1 MIVTKRNHDD
11 WLSSFVTYAGFGEA
25 PQHMYWWVGVS
36 AIAGALRRRSYID
49 QYYFRWYPNFYV
61 ILVAPPG
68 VVSKSTTANIGMDLL
83 KRVPGIIFGPNVV
96 TWQALVQCLNK
107 AQEEVEIVPGK
118 HETQACLTI
127 NSSELGNLL
136 NPQDREMVDMLVS
149 VWDGADIR
157 KVTKGSGTDE
167 VPRPLINLI
176 ACTTPS
182 WIASSIPEYMLGGG
196 LLSRCIF
203 VFADRKERYV
213 AYPGLA
219 VPKDMAEIAELLV
232 EDLTAISELSG
243 EFGMT
248 PDAVEWGMAWYERL
262 FSKVSADPR
271 LRDYVTRKQT
281 HLHKLAMI
289 LSASRRDDLIIT
301 PQEMMDAEVALD
313 KVEERMSEVF
323 NQVGKTAEASAAD
336 QVIHL
341 LQSGEMDAMELY
353 RTLHARFPKE
363 DDLRAIIGGL
373 IKAGMIKMVTRG
385 DKISFVT
392 GNLGAR

>member
-1 MIVTKRNHDD
+1 
-11 WLSSFVTYAGFGEA
+11 
-25 PQHMYWWVGVS
+25 MYWWVGVS

-61 ILVAPPG
+61 VLVAPPG

-107 AQEEVEIVPGK
+107 AQEEVEITPG
-118 HETQACLTI
+118 HYETQACLTI

-157 KVTKGSGTDE
+157 KVTKGSGSDE

-196 LLSRCIF
+196 LLSRCVF
-203 VFADRKERYV
+203 VFADRKERFV

-219 VPKDMAEIAELLV
+219 VPKDISAIADLLV
-232 EDLTAISELSG
+232 EDLATISALSG

-248 PDAVEWGMAWYERL
+248 AEAVRWGEAWYARL
-262 FSKVSADPR
+262 FARQNGDSR

-289 LSASRRDDLIIT
+289 LSVSRRDDLVIT
-301 PQEMMDAEVALD
+301 PQELEEADVALR
-313 KVEERMSEVF
+313 KVEEQMGEVF
-323 NQVGKTAEASAAD
+323 NQVGKTPEASAAE
-336 QVIHL
+336 QVL
-341 LQSGEMDAMELY
+341 EMVKARGRTDAMELY
-353 RTLHARFPKE
+353 KLLHSRFPREEEIKSI
-363 DDLRAIIGGL
+363 LGGL
-373 IKAGMIKMVTRG
+373 IRSGKLKLTPDGKKYFIEPT
-385 DKISFVT
+385 
-392 GNLGAR
+392 

>member
-1 MIVTKRNHDD
+1 
-11 WLSSFVTYAGFGEA
+11 
-25 PQHMYWWVGVS
+25 MYWWVGVS
-36 AIAGALRRRSYID
+36 VIAGALRRRCYID
-49 QYYFRWYPNFYV
+49 QYYFRWFPNFYV

-83 KRVPGIIFGPNVV
+83 KRVPGVLFGPNVV

-107 AQEEVEIVPGK
+107 AQEEVEITPG
-118 HETQACLTI
+118 HYETQASLTI

-167 VPRPLINLI
+167 VPRPLINLV

-196 LLSRCIF
+196 LLSRCVF
-203 VFADRKERYV
+203 VFADRKERFV

-219 VPKDMAEIAELLV
+219 VPHDISSIADLLV
-232 EDLTAISELSG
+232 EDLCRISALSG

-248 PDAVEWGMAWYERL
+248 PEAVEWGQKWYTGL
-262 FSKVSADPR
+262 FTHANGDSRV
-271 LRDYVTRKQT
+271 RDYVTRKQT

-301 PQEMMDAEVALD
+301 PAELSDANTALT
-313 KVEERMSEVF
+313 KLEERMGDVF
-323 NQVGKTAEASAAD
+323 NQIGKTTEAAAAEQIITFLKSN
-336 QVIHL
+336 
-341 LQSGEMDAMELY
+341 GRTDAMEVYKL
-353 RTLHARFPKE
+353 LHARFPKE
-363 DDLRAIIGGL
+363 EELKSIIGGL
-373 IKAGMIKMVTRG
+373 TKSGQVEMTTNGTKYFLEVKG
-385 DKISFVT
+385 EQ
-392 GNLGAR
+392 

>member
-1 MIVTKRNHDD
+1 MRHHND
-11 WLSSFVTYAGFGEA
+11 WLSSFVQYASYGEA
-25 PQHMYWWVGVS
+25 PKHMYWWVGVS
-36 AIAGALRRRSYID
+36 VIAGALRRRSYID

-61 ILVAPPG
+61 VLVAPPG

-107 AQEEVEIVPGK
+107 AQEEVETSPG
-118 HETQACLTI
+118 HYETQASLTI

-157 KVTKGSGTDE
+157 KVTKGSGSDE

-196 LLSRCIF
+196 LLSRCVF
-203 VFADRKERYV
+203 VFADKKERFV

-219 VPKDMAEIAELLV
+219 VPKDIAQVADLLV
-232 EDLTAISELSG
+232 EDLTAISSLSG

-248 PDAVEWGMAWYERL
+248 PEAVEWGQRWYTKL
-262 FSKVSADPR
+262 FSFQKGDQR
-271 LRDYVTRKQT
+271 LKDYVTRKQT

-289 LSASRRDDLIIT
+289 LSASRRESLIILPEDLIDADIALSWVEK
-301 PQEMMDAEVALD
+301 EMGN
-313 KVEERMSEVF
+313 VF
-323 NQVGKTAEASAAD
+323 NQIGKSADTSAAETLI
-336 QVIHL
+336 QTLEANGPMGISELLRIIH
-341 LQSGEMDAMELY
+341 S
-353 RTLHARFPKE
+353 RFPRETDLKE
-363 DDLRAIIGGL
+363 IVGGL
-373 IKAGMIKMVTRG
+373 VRAGIIRMGKDGRSFELAGREEGIRG
-385 DKISFVT
+385 S
-392 GNLGAR
+392 

>member
-1 MIVTKRNHDD
+1 MTERHHED
-11 WLSSFVTYAGFGEA
+11 WLTSFVKYAGFGEA
-25 PQHMYWWVGVS
+25 PKHMYWWVGVS
-36 AIAGALRRRSYID
+36 VIAGALRRRSYID

-61 ILVAPPG
+61 VLVAPPG

-83 KRVPGIIFGPNVV
+83 KRVPGILFGPNVV

-107 AQEEVEIVPGK
+107 AQEEVEITPG
-118 HETQACLTI
+118 HYETQACLTI

-196 LLSRCIF
+196 LLSRCVF
-203 VFADRKERYV
+203 VFADRKERFV

-219 VPKDMAEIAELLV
+219 VPKDISTIADLLV
-232 EDLTAISELSG
+232 EDLARIASLSG

-248 PDAVEWGMAWYERL
+248 QEAVDWGQDWYSRL
-262 FSKVSADPR
+262 FAKQSGDPR

-289 LSASRRDDLIIT
+289 LSVSRRDDLIIT
-301 PQEMMDAEVALD
+301 EKELQDAEIALS
-313 KVEERMSEVF
+313 KNEERMGDVF
-323 NQVGKTAEASAAD
+323 NQVGRTAESSAAD
-336 QVIHL
+336 QIL
-341 LQSGEMDAMELY
+341 SILNQNGPTDAMIIY
-353 RTLHARFPKE
+353 RSLHSRFPKE
-363 DDLRAIIGGL
+363 EELKSIIGGL
-373 IKAGMIKMVTRG
+373 IKSGMIEMKADGKKYVLALT
-385 DKISFVT
+385 DK
-392 GNLGAR
+392 

>member
-1 MIVTKRNHDD
+1 
-11 WLSSFVTYAGFGEA
+11 
-25 PQHMYWWVGVS
+25 MYFWVGVS
-36 AIAGALRRRSYID
+36 VIAGALRRRSYID

-61 ILVAPPG
+61 VLVAPPG

-83 KRVPGIIFGPNVV
+83 KRVPGILFGPNVV

-107 AQEEVEIVPGK
+107 AQEEVEITPG
-118 HETQACLTI
+118 HYESQACLTI

-196 LLSRCIF
+196 LLSRCVF
-203 VFADRKERYV
+203 VFADRKERFV

-219 VPKDMAEIAELLV
+219 VPKDISAIADLLV
-232 EDLTAISELSG
+232 EDLARISALSG

-248 PDAVEWGMAWYERL
+248 QEAVDWGQEWYSRL
-262 FSKVSADPR
+262 FQTQNGDAR

-289 LSASRRDDLIIT
+289 LSVSRRDDLIIT
-301 PQEMMDAEVALD
+301 EKELQDAEVALA
-313 KVEERMSEVF
+313 KNEERMGDVF
-323 NQVGKTAEASAAD
+323 NQVGKTPEAGAAE
-336 QVIHL
+336 QILTL
-341 LQSGEMDAMELY
+341 LGMNGPMESTLIY
-353 RTLHARFPKE
+353 RALHSRFPKE

-373 IKAGMIKMVTRG
+373 VRSGQIEMKPVGSKMMLVLT
-385 DKISFVT
+385 DK
-392 GNLGAR
+392 

>member
-1 MIVTKRNHDD
+1 VSERHHED
-11 WLSSFVTYAGFGEA
+11 WLSSFVQYAGFGEA
-25 PQHMYWWVGVS
+25 PKHMYWWVGVS
-36 AIAGALRRRSYID
+36 VIAGALRRRSYID

-61 ILVAPPG
+61 VLVAPPG

-83 KRVPGIIFGPNVV
+83 KRVPGILFGPNVV

-107 AQEEVEIVPGK
+107 AQEEVEVTPG
-118 HETQACLTI
+118 HYETQACLTI

-196 LLSRCIF
+196 LLSRCVF
-203 VFADRKERYV
+203 VFADRKERFV

-219 VPKDMAEIAELLV
+219 VPKDISAIADLLV
-232 EDLTAISELSG
+232 EDLARISALSG

-248 PDAVEWGMAWYERL
+248 QEAVDWGQEWYAKLYTHQNGDA
-262 FSKVSADPR
+262 R

-289 LSASRRDDLIIT
+289 LSVSRRDDLVIT
-301 PQEMMDAEVALD
+301 EKELQDAEIAL
-313 KVEERMSEVF
+313 KKNEERMGDVF
-323 NQVGKTAEASAAD
+323 SQVGKTAEASAAEQIVALLTMNGPTD
-336 QVIHL
+336 STQVYK
-341 LQSGEMDAMELY
+341 A
-353 RTLHARFPKE
+353 LHSRFPKE
-363 DDLRAIIGGL
+363 EEIKSIIGGL
-373 IKAGMIKMVTRG
+373 IRSGQIEAKPVGMKMMLALT
-385 DKISFVT
+385 DK
-392 GNLGAR
+392 